1 MQIMAEKVLVTLDE
15 SARTHV
21 YMASAPRDETQ
32 QQLVSDLVDRA
43 FGGSAA
49 ALVMQALSHP
59 ASADE
64 IVEIQR
70 LISDYKKERTR

>member
-1 MQIMAEKVLVTLDE
+1 
-15 SARTHV
+15 
-21 YMASAPRDETQ
+21 
-32 QQLVSDLVDRA
+32 
-43 FGGSAA
+43 
-49 ALVMQALSHP
+49 MQALSHP